1 MEGDCGPKARPSPC
15 LPTARIVPERQGAD
29 PYRAGLPVDVQWTQA
44 DLYGAFFTMFMRY
57 PQITRVT
64 LWGVGDGDSWLNNFP
79 VRGRTNH
86 PLLFDR
92 QLQPKP
98 AFLAVRNAVQIGN

>member
-1 MEGDCGPKARPSPC
+1 MITEMDIDV
-15 LPTARIVPERQGAD
+15 LPRNGQGADINATERQGAD
-29 PYRAGLPVDVQWTQA
+29 PYRTGLPFDVQWTLA
-44 DLYGAFFTMFMRY
+44 DIYGALFTMFMRY
-57 PQITRVT
+57 PRITRVT
-64 LWGVGDGDSWLNNFP
+64 LWGVSDGDSWLNNFP

-98 AFLAVRNAVQIGN
+98 AFWAVRNAMQVGR